1 MCKEKKLVDQRK
13 REMTMPN
20 SKRTNTSSFIPHHS
34 YLKRK
39 MPQHFTLIELLVVI
53 AIIAILAGMLLPALN
68 KARKTARGLACKNNL
83 KQCSLVWQFYG
94 SDNNDWIMPIDPIGT
109 GSDSGAFHFVQIIDY
124 FKVSRKTSTTRAS
137 YVLYCGDGSKPNYTD
152 YVSLNDKSLFRPWYL
167 TAGTSAASV
176 IYSYGANALIAPWST
191 KNDGSSYGTVT
202 MRKFGGIKEISATFL
217 FGEARRRGLVP
228 YTQDFL
234 VNHGGIVNLL
244 WLDGHVDAKSTSF
257 PEKTA
262 IMTMPQ
268 KYLFTTT
275 REGPPWQMLK

>member
-1 MCKEKKLVDQRK
+1 MCKERLSAVERK
-13 REMTMPN
+13 QDK
-20 SKRTNTSSFIPHHS
+20 SLFSSFISHHS
-34 YLKRK
+34 SFERK
-39 MPQHFTLIELLVVI
+39 TGRFTLIELLVVI

-124 FKVSRKTSTTRAS
+124 FKISRKTSTTRAS
-137 YVLYCGDGSKPNYTD
+137 YVLYCGDGNKPDHTD
-152 YVSLNDKSLFRPWYL
+152 YVSLNANSLFRPWYL
-167 TAGTSAASV
+167 TAGTSAASI
-176 IYSYGANALIAPWST
+176 IYSYGANALIAPWAT
-191 KNDGSSYGTVT
+191 KYDGASYGTVT
-202 MRKFGGIKEISATFL
+202 MRKFGGIREVSATFL

-244 WLDGHVDAKSTSF
+244 WLDGHVDARSTSF
-257 PEKTA
+257 PDKTA